1 MAEPTS
7 TATGEP
13 QPAGADLEE
22 LLALAVSLAAR
33 AARLLVDG
41 LGHDRRDVSTKST
54 ATDLVTEMDR
64 AAERLVVDGLLD
76 ARPDDT
82 VVGEEGADRGGSSG
96 VRWLVDP
103 IDGTTN
109 YVYGLPGFSVSLAAQ
124 VSGRTVVGV
133 VHDPLHGDVFTAA
146 RGRGSWRND
155 HRLSL
160 GPGPELATA
169 LVATGFS
176 YAADRRARQAEVL
189 TRVLPAVRDIRRGGA
204 ASVDL
209 CWVACGRVDAYY
221 EKGLQAWDHAAGVLI
236 AEEAGA
242 RTGDLAGGP
251 ASSAFVLAAR
261 PGLFDPLQ
269 ALLTAAGAAHA

>member
-1 MAEPTS
+1 MA
-7 TATGEP
+7 ATGEHLP
-13 QPAGADLEE
+13 GGTDPDE
-22 LLALAVSLAAR
+22 LLALAVALAAR
-33 AARLLVDG
+33 AAHLLVDG
-41 LGHDRRDVSTKST
+41 LAHGRRDLTTKSS
-54 ATDLVTEMDR
+54 ATDLVTDMDR
-64 AAERLVVDGLLD
+64 AAEQLVVEGLLD
-76 ARPDDT
+76 ARPHDT
-82 VVGEEGADRGGSSG
+82 VVGEEGADRGGTSG
-96 VRWLVDP
+96 VRWLIDP

-124 VSGRTVVGV
+124 VDGRTIVGV
-133 VHDPLHGDVFTAA
+133 VHDPLHRDVFTAA
-146 RGRGSWRND
+146 RGRGAWRNG
-155 HRLSL
+155 HRLAL

-176 YAADRRARQAEVL
+176 YSADRRARQAEVL

-209 CWVACGRVDAYY
+209 CWVACGRVDAFY

-261 PGLFDPLQ
+261 LGLFEPLQ
-269 ALLTAAGAAHA
+269 ALLTAAGAADA